1 MADKLELVVD
11 ASQSTRRQ
19 RGLLALALGG
29 GSLRRAA
36 AMSGISENTLKEWRG
51 RFREEYERVCR
62 DVAPRLEAIVVN
74 ECYARVIA
82 LGELETLAMEKLEA
96 ALANNEIPAR
106 DLPGA
111 LRNITTS
118 KAINVDKILA
128 LSGRPTQV
136 IEHRSM
142 PAIYERLSKL
152 GALTKPVEGTATP
165 IEP

>member
-1 MADKLELVVD
+1 MELVVD
-11 ASQSTRRQ
+11 TSQVTRRE
-19 RGLLALALGG
+19 RGLLALALCGG
-29 GSLRRAA
+29 NRWRAA
-36 AMSGISENTLKEWRG
+36 ETSGIPEYTLKMWKEKH
-51 RFREEYERVCR
+51 REDYERVCR
-62 DVAPRLEAIVVN
+62 DVAPRLESIVVN
-74 ECYARVIA
+74 ESYARVIA
-82 LGELETLAMEKLEA
+82 LGELEALAMEKLEA
-96 ALANNEIPAR
+96 ALRNDEIPAR